1 MSEILDRS
9 GGSSGSGEAANPALE
24 RLRGSQGN
32 NGGSVCSIAS
42 TRVSLGTL
50 TSDTVLDDSL
60 SSLSDSD
67 SDGGCT
73 ALFDVG
79 FAVALAWLAIARQ
92 DSLGSA
98 ELFIATPFIPPR
110 LPPVSLFAFFA
121 ILPPLRPQ
129 TTLRGVQPTLSRL
142 RHW

>member
-32 NGGSVCSIAS
+32 NGGSVSSIAS

-67 SDGGCT
+67 SDGGCK
-73 ALFDVG
+73 A
-79 FAVALAWLAIARQ
+79 
-92 DSLGSA
+92 
-98 ELFIATPFIPPR
+98 
-110 LPPVSLFAFFA
+110 
-121 ILPPLRPQ
+121 
-129 TTLRGVQPTLSRL
+129 
-142 RHW
+142 